1 MKTGAARSLRWQLLV
16 VTWAAVVLALLLAAL
31 LLAGLFRQHATA
43 QFDQQLQLY
52 LDELTVRFDP
62 AAPNGPSVQ
71 GDLSDPRWRTP
82 YSGLYWQ
89 IERIGPG
96 PASASTL
103 LRSRSLWDS
112 ALQPATPAPTDGA
125 LHRQTI
131 SGPAD
136 QTLLALERS
145 VYLSPAVGQPTEVWR
160 LLVASQST
168 ALEHAV
174 QGFAR
179 QMGLFLLIL
188 GLALLAVAWA
198 QATLGLRPL
207 RQLQQALQALHSGNA
222 QRLQGQ
228 FPAEVLPLVQD
239 FNRVLEHQQQA
250 AARAKRSAGDLAHAI
265 KTPLAVL
272 EQLLHEPTHA
282 VPEALQQPMREQL
295 ASIAHQLDWHLHRAR
310 LGSAALA
317 GQRTPVLPVLEGLLR
332 VMRKIHATPSPAGHA
347 LRWELW
353 HDGSDACFAGAEED
367 LQQAIGNLLDNA
379 GKWARSTV
387 RIRVQRTPEHS
398 TQISVEDDG
407 PGLSSAQQQRA
418 LERGVR
424 LDERQPGTGL
434 GLDIVR
440 DIMELHGGQVQLQR
454 SALGGL
460 AATLVW
466 PSEDGMVRPPG

>member
-1 MKTGAARSLRWQLLV
+1 MKTGAARSLRWQLLG

-43 QFDQQLQLY
+43 QFEQQLRHH
-52 LDELTVRFDP
+52 LDDLTVRFDP

-71 GDLSDPRWRTP
+71 GDLNDPRWRTP

-89 IERIGPG
+89 IERIGAG
-96 PASASTL
+96 PASAGTK

-112 ALQPATPAPTDGA
+112 ALQLPTTAPTDGR
-125 LHRQTI
+125 LHRHQI
-131 SGPAD
+131 SGPSG

-145 VYLSPAVGQPTEVWR
+145 VYLSPVAGQPAEVWR
-160 LLVASQST
+160 LLVASQT
-168 ALEHAV
+168 DTLERAV

-179 QMGLFLLIL
+179 QLGIYLLIL
-188 GLALLAVAWA
+188 GLALLLVAWA

-228 FPAEVLPLVQD
+228 FPAEVLPLVHD
-239 FNRVLEHQQQA
+239 LNRVLEQNQQA

-272 EQLLHEPTHA
+272 EQILHDPTHA
-282 VPEALQQPMREQL
+282 VPEALQEPMRAQL
-295 ASIAHQLDWHLHRAR
+295 SSIGHQLDWHLHRAR
-310 LGSAALA
+310 LGSAALP

-332 VMRKIHATPSPAGHA
+332 VMRKIYATPTAAGQA
-347 LRWELW
+347 LRWELL
-353 HDGSDACFAGAEED
+353 HDGSEPHFPGAEED

-379 GKWARSTV
+379 GKWATSAV
-387 RIRVQRTPEHS
+387 RIRVQLAPDGTV
-398 TQISVEDDG
+398 QLSVEDDG

-440 DIMELHGGQVQLQR
+440 DIMQLHGGQVQLQR

-466 PSEDGMVRPPG
+466 PTEDGMVQT